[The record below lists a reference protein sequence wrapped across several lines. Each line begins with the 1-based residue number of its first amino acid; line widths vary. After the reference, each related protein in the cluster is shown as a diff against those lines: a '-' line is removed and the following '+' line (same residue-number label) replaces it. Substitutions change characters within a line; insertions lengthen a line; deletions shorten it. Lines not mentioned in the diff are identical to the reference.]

1 MKYALLGS
9 SGFIAKRHK
18 EAIAE
23 IGSEVVLTCDIDSR
37 AKADFVD
44 YREMLS
50 SPLIESVDAISILT
64 PNYLHA
70 EHIRACLSTNK
81 KVLVEKPVTINTD
94 FSFLEGVFIVHQL
107 HFHPLFNDICQ
118 AIKNAKEIKAVMKA
132 YRDKEF
138 WDSWKGD
145 ELKSGGVA
153 YILGSHI
160 FDLVLS
166 ALPNLKYDIILA
178 EDHNHIS
185 QGKILFETGQE
196 LSFVNQFLNSRD
208 GQERYVDCD
217 GKKFQLSIKDN
228 LSFEGLHPLV
238 LKAFEGGAESNL
250 ESAKNYVRLID
261 KIKRFSSQPVLC

>member
-1 MKYALLGS
+1 MKYTLLGS
-9 SGFIAKRHK
+9 NGFIAKRHK
-18 EAIAE
+18 EAVVE
-23 IGSEVVLTCDIDSR
+23 IGSEVVLTCDIDPG

-50 SPLIESVDAISILT
+50 SDLIKSVDAISILT

-70 EHIRACLSTNK
+70 EHIRACLATGK

-94 FSFLEGVFIVHQL
+94 FSLLDGVFIVHQL

-118 AIKNAKEIKAVMKA
+118 AIKNAKKIKAVMKA
-132 YRDKEF
+132 YRDREF

-145 ELKSGGVA
+145 ELKSGGVV
-153 YILGSHI
+153 YVLGSHI

-166 ALPNLKYDIILA
+166 ALPNLKYDIISA
-178 EDHNHIS
+178 EDLNHLS
-185 QGKILFETGQE
+185 QGKIVFETGQE
-196 LSFVNQFLNSRD
+196 LTFVNQFLNSRD
-208 GQERYVDCD
+208 EQERYIECD

-228 LSFEGLHPLV
+228 LSFEGLHPFV
-238 LKAFEGGAESNL
+238 LKAFEAGMESNL

-261 KIKRFSSQPVLC
+261 KIKRFSN